1 MENPCVFCLWILL
14 LSCVVVVE
22 VQGGDGSVG
31 CDAEERRALLRLRD
45 AFKYPNGT
53 TPLPSWD
60 EEQMDCCMWE
70 RVKCDLSNHHVTQ
83 LSLGDIRLW
92 SPDSIFLLNTSLF
105 LPFRELRDL
114 SLDRNSI
121 RGFYGVLNLSKL
133 QVLDLTDN
141 EFHEIPSLGLLR
153 SLRILHMELNWRINT
168 WSHFEGICKL
178 RNLQELDLGWN
189 SFEGRIPLCLGNL
202 TSLRALILE
211 QNFLTGSLP
220 SAIFSTLNLLEYLS
234 FSHNYFEGS
243 FSFNSFWNNSKLE
256 FFELENLNNTMIVNT
271 ENPPW
276 MPQSQIKIFR
286 LPNCKLNEPRGNLPS
301 FLLKQRELILLDLSH
316 TGVREILPSWL
327 LINNSNMRVLNL
339 AGNFLT
345 GSFIFNNHQTKNKNL
360 WWLDVSMNQ
369 IQGVLPHSIGVS
381 FPNLGLLNM
390 SMNAIQGGIPPSMG
404 ELTQLYLLDLSNNNL
419 SGELPEEIVK
429 GCINLLILKLENN
442 NLQGRVL
449 PTHSNM
455 SGLEYLSLTNNR
467 FSGELSRGL
476 LNSKSLEV
484 LDLRNN
490 SITGKIPDWIGYLSN
505 LKSIVLSHNSLQGP
519 IPMNF
524 CKVKE
529 LSFVDL
535 SMNKLTETI
544 PACLNV
550 SSLRYLHLHGN
561 GFTGFVPKLLSQAS
575 SLVTLDMRDN
585 NLSGTLPT
593 WISSLSNLRFLL
605 LGGNQL
611 EGSIPSQLCDLKN
624 VSVLDLSSNNLSSSL
639 PSCLHKVLFGS
650 KRTFDAALEL
660 YEYGGGEGILMGT
673 TSLYKSRLQ
682 IAPSLR
688 NDFDSSYE
696 EGEVEFVTKSRFEL
710 YKGSILNYMSGI
722 NLSFNN
728 FTGPIPHEIGL
739 LSDIHTLNL
748 SHNHFI
754 SSIPSTFSN
763 LKRIECLDLSH
774 NRLNGQIPQDLIE
787 LNFLS
792 MFSVAFNNLSGRIP
806 DKNQFSTFNSSSYE
820 GNPLLCGQLLGE
832 RCNINSST
840 EPSSESI
847 IENDLFKDT
856 FVWSLIAS
864 YIVAFIASFIIFLCY
879 TNYSERLL
887 MYVRAKFVVFSF

>member
-168 WSHFEGICKL
+168 WSHFEELTNLKHLELLNFADNRLSGKISQSLGSLTSLKFLSFNYNNDLNGSLTDGGICKL

-404 ELTQLYLLDLSNNNL
+404 GIDT
-419 SGELPEEIVK
+419 IV
-429 GCINLLILKLENN
+429 
-442 NLQGRVL
+442 
-449 PTHSNM
+449 
-455 SGLEYLSLTNNR
+455 
-467 FSGELSRGL
+467 F
-476 LNSKSLEV
+476 
-484 LDLRNN
+484 
-490 SITGKIPDWIGYLSN
+490 
-505 LKSIVLSHNSLQGP
+505 
-519 IPMNF
+519 
-524 CKVKE
+524 
-529 LSFVDL
+529 
-535 SMNKLTETI
+535 
-544 PACLNV
+544 A
-550 SSLRYLHLHGN
+550 
-561 GFTGFVPKLLSQAS
+561 
-575 SLVTLDMRDN
+575 
-585 NLSGTLPT
+585 
-593 WISSLSNLRFLL
+593 
-605 LGGNQL
+605 
-611 EGSIPSQLCDLKN
+611 
-624 VSVLDLSSNNLSSSL
+624 
-639 PSCLHKVLFGS
+639 
-650 KRTFDAALEL
+650 
-660 YEYGGGEGILMGT
+660 
-673 TSLYKSRLQ
+673 
-682 IAPSLR
+682 
-688 NDFDSSYE
+688 
-696 EGEVEFVTKSRFEL
+696 
-710 YKGSILNYMSGI
+710 
-722 NLSFNN
+722 
-728 FTGPIPHEIGL
+728 
-739 LSDIHTLNL
+739 
-748 SHNHFI
+748 
-754 SSIPSTFSN
+754 
-763 LKRIECLDLSH
+763 
-774 NRLNGQIPQDLIE
+774 
-787 LNFLS
+787 
-792 MFSVAFNNLSGRIP
+792 
-806 DKNQFSTFNSSSYE
+806 
-820 GNPLLCGQLLGE
+820 
-832 RCNINSST
+832 
-840 EPSSESI
+840 
-847 IENDLFKDT
+847 
-856 FVWSLIAS
+856 
-864 YIVAFIASFIIFLCY
+864 
-879 TNYSERLL
+879 
-887 MYVRAKFVVFSF
+887 